1 MSTESRGRAPSLV
14 LGGAGFCV
22 NISWQVV
29 LPILS
34 LYLAHIGF
42 SLAGIGLVVG
52 LFSLT
57 MGLVELQASVI
68 AAAIGRRWSLLGG
81 CAANALCLGVA
92 GIGHSRALVAVAL
105 AAVGAAR
112 GVLVPP
118 LHATVADSATPEGR
132 GRAFGGFWLWTSLA
146 ALSGPAIGGFVAA
159 RSGEGAPFVLG
170 ALFSLAAIPLIA
182 GWRVPGRAAQRSSFG
197 DFKAFLSA
205 APVSHL
211 GVSILLCY
219 SLAGLWTTYL
229 PLYASRQGVS
239 VVVIGWI
246 FAIQGGMF
254 AAMQIPTGRLIALE
268 YGRWLTLAGIVG
280 MAGTE
285 LAIPLLHGGPQLLA
299 AGAVY
304 GAALGL
310 TPVTFA
316 MLITRRVPPDQYTAA
331 MSVFN
336 SAIDL
341 GLFAGPLLGAA
352 AARVSIAAPFL
363 LALPLGLTAVA
374 IGLRAPRQTAAVA
387 PASHEH
393 VIPSGPTGRCLE

>member
-1 MSTESRGRAPSLV
+1 MSTASRRRAPSLL

-22 NISWQVV
+22 SISWQVV

-34 LYLAHIGF
+34 LYLAHVGF

-52 LFSLT
+52 VFSLS

-68 AAAIGRRWSLLGG
+68 AAALGRRWSLLGG
-81 CAANALCLGVA
+81 CAANALCLGA
-92 GIGHSRALVAVAL
+92 AAIGHSRALVAVAL

-118 LHATVADSATPEGR
+118 LHATVADSTTPEGR
-132 GRAFGGFWLWTSLA
+132 GRAFGGFWLCTSLA
-146 ALSGPAIGGFVAA
+146 ALIGPAIGGFVAA
-159 RSGEGAPFVLG
+159 RAGEGAPFVLG
-170 ALFSLAAIPLIA
+170 ALFSLAGIPLLA
-182 GWRVPGRAAQRSSFG
+182 GWPVPGRAARRTSFAG
-197 DFKAFLSA
+197 FTAFLSA
-205 APVSHL
+205 PPVARI
-211 GVSILLCY
+211 GASILLCY

-229 PLYASRQGVS
+229 PLYAARQGVS

-246 FAIQGGMF
+246 FAIQGGMY
-254 AAMQIPTGRLIALE
+254 AMMQIPTGRLVARDR
-268 YGRWLTLAGIVG
+268 GRWLTLAGIVG

-285 LAIPLLHGGPQLLA
+285 LAVPLLHGGPQLLA

-316 MLITRRVPPDQYTAA
+316 MLLTGRVAPDQYTAA
-331 MSVFN
+331 MSVYN

-341 GLFAGPLLGAA
+341 GLFAGPLLGAG
-352 AARVSIAAPFL
+352 AARFSVAAPFL

-374 IGLRAPRQTAAVA
+374 IGLRAPRQAAAVA
-387 PASHEH
+387 PA
-393 VIPSGPTGRCLE
+393 PR

>member
-1 MSTESRGRAPSLV
+1 MSTASRRRAPSLL

-34 LYLAHIGF
+34 LYLAHVGF

-52 LFSLT
+52 VFSLS

-68 AAAIGRRWSLLGG
+68 AAALGRRWSLLGG
-81 CAANALCLGVA
+81 CAANALCLGA
-92 GIGHSRALVAVAL
+92 AALGHTRALVAVAL

-118 LHATVADSATPEGR
+118 LHATVVDSTTPEGR
-132 GRAFGGFWLWTSLA
+132 GRALGVFWLCTSLA
-146 ALSGPAIGGFVAA
+146 ALIGPAIGGFAAA

-170 ALFSLAAIPLIA
+170 ALFSLAAIPLLA
-182 GWRVPGRAAQRSSFG
+182 GWRVPGRAAQRASFG
-197 DFKAFLSA
+197 DFRAFLSA
-205 APVSHL
+205 APVARL

-229 PLYASRQGVS
+229 PLYAARQGVS

-246 FAIQGGMF
+246 FAIQGGMY
-254 AAMQIPTGRLIALE
+254 AIMQVPTGRLVTLDR
-268 YGRWLTLAGIVG
+268 GRWLTLAGIVG

-285 LAIPLLHGGPQLLA
+285 LAVPLLHAGPQLLA

-316 MLITRRVPPDQYTAA
+316 MLLTQRVPPDQYTAA
-331 MSVFN
+331 MSVYN

-352 AARVSIAAPFL
+352 AARFSVAAPFL

-374 IGLRAPRQTAAVA
+374 IGLRAPRPSAAVA
-387 PASHEH
+387 PA
-393 VIPSGPTGRCLE
+393 PR

>member
-1 MSTESRGRAPSLV
+1 M
-14 LGGAGFCV
+14 
-22 NISWQVV
+22 
-29 LPILS
+29 
-34 LYLAHIGF
+34 
-42 SLAGIGLVVG
+42 
-52 LFSLT
+52 
-57 MGLVELQASVI
+57 
-68 AAAIGRRWSLLGG
+68 
-81 CAANALCLGVA
+81 
-92 GIGHSRALVAVAL
+92 
-105 AAVGAAR
+105 
-112 GVLVPP
+112 
-118 LHATVADSATPEGR
+118 
-132 GRAFGGFWLWTSLA
+132 
-146 ALSGPAIGGFVAA
+146 
-159 RSGEGAPFVLG
+159 
-170 ALFSLAAIPLIA
+170 
-182 GWRVPGRAAQRSSFG
+182 
-197 DFKAFLSA
+197 
-205 APVSHL
+205 
-211 GVSILLCY
+211 
-219 SLAGLWTTYL
+219 
-229 PLYASRQGVS
+229 
-239 VVVIGWI
+239 VIGWI

-352 AARVSIAAPFL
+352 VARFSVAAPFL

-374 IGLRAPRQTAAVA
+374 IGLRAPRQTTSVA
-387 PASHEH
+387 PAS
-393 VIPSGPTGRCLE
+393 R